1 MLLLGIPSLIV
12 SDYPFIAILKMLSY
26 FIPLLII
33 VILIS
38 QIKNF
43 KELVMWLANQFKFL
57 ILFSLLFVRSSIG
70 YLLNG
75 FSFQGILNHPNLFAV
90 VLAMGLVVIILSL
103 YYERKP

>member
-12 SDYPFIAILKMLSY
+12 SDYPFIAIFKMLSY

-43 KELVMWLANQFKFL
+43 KELVMWLANQFKF
-57 ILFSLLFVRSSIG
+57 
-70 YLLNG
+70 
-75 FSFQGILNHPNLFAV
+75 
-90 VLAMGLVVIILSL
+90 
-103 YYERKP
+103 